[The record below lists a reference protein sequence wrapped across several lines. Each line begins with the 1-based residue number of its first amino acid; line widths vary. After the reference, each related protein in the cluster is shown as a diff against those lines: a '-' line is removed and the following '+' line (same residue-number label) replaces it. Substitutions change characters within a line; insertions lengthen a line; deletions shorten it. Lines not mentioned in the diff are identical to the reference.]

1 MLNQNEFQFQIDGI
15 LKEARNSSVIT
26 ISCMKTKAGKA
37 KGKEEEISVLS
48 MNGYTDPNEFKKFLQ
63 HLVLKIEEDTMQK
76 QTGLAQVLRS
86 QLLEEVIQSVT
97 EILDRTVRQ
106 IPGNCGSSGDLNS
119 DEAWEFIS
127 PDIRIGSKRG
137 TEPGVINKV
146 NEGAKEYASAFRHIF
161 ARLVSK
167 LGILSM
173 VVQYVRTEV
182 QGIPAQ
188 TDGKIVIDST
198 VAKFATLNRIF
209 YEYGIFGECNK
220 TELCQLLSSYY
231 SLPDKNT
238 ISSKSFRNL
247 FCSPTPESLGY
258 WQDTFKDFNGSIKG
272 IWEKYHD
279 S

>member
-26 ISCMKTKAGKA
+26 INCMKTKAGQA

-106 IPGNCGSSGDLNS
+106 IPGNCGSSGDPNS

-127 PDIRIGSKRG
+127 PDIRIGSKR
-137 TEPGVINKV
+137 
-146 NEGAKEYASAFRHIF
+146 
-161 ARLVSK
+161 
-167 LGILSM
+167 
-173 VVQYVRTEV
+173 
-182 QGIPAQ
+182 
-188 TDGKIVIDST
+188 
-198 VAKFATLNRIF
+198 
-209 YEYGIFGECNK
+209 
-220 TELCQLLSSYY
+220 
-231 SLPDKNT
+231 
-238 ISSKSFRNL
+238 
-247 FCSPTPESLGY
+247 
-258 WQDTFKDFNGSIKG
+258 
-272 IWEKYHD
+272 
-279 S
+279 